1 VKKKREREGELETQD
16 TTSGVVPSQAS
27 LFCVHDEVT
36 RYITSEIAYTSVSK
50 IRKKNEG
57 SGQSGQSVI
66 RPKTDPGGTNM

>member
-50 IRKKNEG
+50 IRKKM
-57 SGQSGQSVI
+57 
-66 RPKTDPGGTNM
+66 KKKDPGNPDNP